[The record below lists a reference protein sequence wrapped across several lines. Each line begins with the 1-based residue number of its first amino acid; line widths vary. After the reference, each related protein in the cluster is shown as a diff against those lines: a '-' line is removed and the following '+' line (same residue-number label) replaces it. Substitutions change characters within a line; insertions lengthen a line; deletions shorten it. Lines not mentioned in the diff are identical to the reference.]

1 MSEQAVVVGA
11 GHNGLVAAIMLAD
24 AGWDVLVLEEQPRA
38 GGAVFSDRSLH
49 PEYVTDWFSAF
60 YPLGGASP
68 VLARLDLERCGLEWS
83 HAPAVLAHV
92 LPDDRCVVQYRDLE
106 RTAASLDEF
115 ADGDGEVWRR
125 LTAEFEQI
133 REPLLRALF
142 SPFPP
147 VRAAGSL
154 VRELGVADLLRFARF
169 AVQSVRAAVTERFA
183 GEGAAL
189 LLAGNAMHSDLAP
202 EAAASALYG
211 WLLGMLGQTVGFPVP
226 VGGSG
231 ALVDALVTR
240 LSAAGGELR
249 LGTAVREFDVS
260 DGKVRA
266 VRTADGERIEAPT
279 VIADVSAPT
288 LYEQLIGGRHLPP
301 RLLDDLRRF
310 QWDSPTMKI
319 DWALSG
325 GIPWTAKNARE
336 AGTVHLGVDLDGMTR
351 YAGDLATGTVPRNPF
366 VIMGQM
372 TTADP
377 SRSPA
382 GTESAWAYTH
392 LPQGVPMAAPAV
404 ARQVKRVEA
413 MIEARAPGFI
423 DTIQARR
430 VLAPRDL
437 ERLDANLTDGAVAGG
452 TASIHQ
458 QLIFRPVPGLGRPET
473 PVDGIYLASAS
484 AHPGGGVHGA
494 PGSNAALAAL
504 HRTSWTG
511 GLRRRL
517 LDAAQR
523 RIYR

>member
-1 MSEQAVVVGA
+1 
-11 GHNGLVAAIMLAD
+11 
-24 AGWDVLVLEEQPRA
+24 
-38 GGAVFSDRSLH
+38 
-49 PEYVTDWFSAF
+49 
-60 YPLGGASP
+60 
-68 VLARLDLERCGLEWS
+68 
-83 HAPAVLAHV
+83 
-92 LPDDRCVVQYRDLE
+92 
-106 RTAASLDEF
+106 
-115 ADGDGEVWRR
+115 
-125 LTAEFEQI
+125 
-133 REPLLRALF
+133 
-142 SPFPP
+142 
-147 VRAAGSL
+147 
-154 VRELGVADLLRFARF
+154 
-169 AVQSVRAAVTERFA
+169 
-183 GEGAAL
+183 
-189 LLAGNAMHSDLAP
+189 
-202 EAAASALYG
+202 
-211 WLLGMLGQTVGFPVP
+211 
-226 VGGSG
+226 
-231 ALVDALVTR
+231 
-240 LSAAGGELR
+240 
-249 LGTAVREFDVS
+249 
-260 DGKVRA
+260 
-266 VRTADGERIEAPT
+266 
-279 VIADVSAPT
+279 
-288 LYEQLIGGRHLPP
+288 
-301 RLLDDLRRF
+301 
-310 QWDSPTMKI
+310 MKI